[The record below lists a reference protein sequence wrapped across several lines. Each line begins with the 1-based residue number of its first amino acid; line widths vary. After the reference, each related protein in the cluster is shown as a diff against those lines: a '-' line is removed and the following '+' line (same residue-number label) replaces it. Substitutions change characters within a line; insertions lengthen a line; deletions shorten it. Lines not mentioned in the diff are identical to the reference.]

1 MECYSNEHLMW
12 SFVIGFPILVIW
24 VIATP
29 ILALILLVKN
39 IKKEEDNKIKQ
50 YMLILYQGLKPERF
64 YWEFV
69 NSLRKVLILMSF
81 ALFVTFPALYK
92 IMISL
97 IILLTTFRI
106 QVKLQPYKDEKNNE
120 IEILALLAGTLTLFS
135 GLVFSSDE
143 EQKLVL
149 NAIILIFVMVI
160 NLSFLI
166 NWSYL
171 FVLCMSEKYKIF
183 KKILVLISVF
193 LCKKY
198 EKESK

>member
-1 MECYSNEHLMW
+1 
-12 SFVIGFPILVIW
+12 
-24 VIATP
+24 
-29 ILALILLVKN
+29 
-39 IKKEEDNKIKQ
+39 
-50 YMLILYQGLKPERF
+50 
-64 YWEFV
+64 
-69 NSLRKVLILMSF
+69 MSF

-143 EQKLVL
+143 EQKPVL

-160 NLSFLI
+160 NLSFLV
-166 NWSYL
+166 NWAYL